1 MEDIGVL
8 LLCTAGLAATA
19 SGLPP
24 FLRVEIGEVGDEH
37 VHIITT
43 IQGCFAGGRKQMPA
57 RNEKSLQ
64 MVVYVV
70 EGSVQIFQLISD
82 AFKNRY

>member
-43 IQGCFAGGRKQMPA
+43 IQGCFAGGRVMAAVEANA
-57 RNEKSLQ
+57 RRQRKITAKGSLRCQ
-64 MVVYVV
+64 GLVTNIRIY
-70 EGSVQIFQLISD
+70 D
-82 AFKNRY
+82 